1 MCHAG
6 ECRTASSMAAL
17 PAWPSGSSSRSDG
30 EAGCREAEAL
40 LQSVAMETEHD
51 TGCC

>member
-17 PAWPSGSSSRSDG
+17 PAWPSGSSSSSDG
-30 EAGCREAEAL
+30 EAGCREAGAPLE
-40 LQSVAMETEHD
+40 SVAMETERER
-51 TGCC
+51 GCC